1 MPAPKY
7 FNGSDRKNGKG
18 TWNLNKDY
26 PSVYY
31 KNLEDYEIKLTAT
44 VFRELYED
52 LSRNQN
58 TKFY

>member
-1 MPAPKY
+1 MKPLTDYDGTYQLKVESPKQGFIFY
-7 FNGSDRKNGKG
+7 GDEA
-18 TWNLNKDY
+18 
-26 PSVYY
+26 
-31 KNLEDYEIKLTAT
+31 EDYQIKLTAT